1 VDGPR
6 RERLSRLVSERAHEG
21 AGWAGVVCD
30 VVVAEV
36 GVDGAAITV
45 RAGPRTQ
52 DLAAASGPWAAGLEE
67 LQYTVGEGPG
77 VEAFEAGDPV
87 LVGDLGEQRHRWPG
101 LSDSAAP
108 AGAAALFA
116 FPLQAGA
123 LRLGTLALYRRRAGE
138 LAEAEIADALVLAE
152 LATTALLVDS
162 AGAAAAGTEPAG
174 FYDDVH
180 VATGMLATEL
190 RVSLEDALLRL
201 RAHAFSHRV
210 PVTEVARAVVARR
223 LRFDTSPE

>member
-1 VDGPR
+1 MDGPR

-30 VVVAEV
+30 VVVTEV

-77 VEAFEAGDPV
+77 VEAFETGDPV

-101 LSDSAAP
+101 LSDSAVP

-138 LAEAEIADALVLAE
+138 LAEGDLADALVLAE

-162 AGAAAAGTEPAG
+162 AGAVAAGTEAAG

-223 LRFDTSPE
+223 LRFDASPE

>member
-1 VDGPR
+1 M
-6 RERLSRLVSERAHEG
+6 
-21 AGWAGVVCD
+21 
-30 VVVAEV
+30 
-36 GVDGAAITV
+36 
-45 RAGPRTQ
+45 
-52 DLAAASGPWAAGLEE
+52 AGLEE

-101 LSDSAAP
+101 LSDSAVP

-116 FPLQAGA
+116 FPLQAAA

-138 LAEAEIADALVLAE
+138 LAEAELADALVLAE

-223 LRFDTSPE
+223 LRFDTSSE